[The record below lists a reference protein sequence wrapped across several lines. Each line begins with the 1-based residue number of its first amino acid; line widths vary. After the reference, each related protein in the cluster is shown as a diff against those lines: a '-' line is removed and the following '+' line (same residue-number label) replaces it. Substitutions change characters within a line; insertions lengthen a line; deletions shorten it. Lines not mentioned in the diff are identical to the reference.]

1 VGDEPLAPG
10 GKDASRFR
18 AAFGELWSRVARE
31 AADAGVLAGAPPGDA
46 AGSSAA
52 AAATAGGV
60 AERLLSFLSAF
71 SGSNVRALR
80 CGAVSCGLA
89 FGRGLVDVALRAAR
103 ARDTASRQAAAEGRK
118 GGGAAAKAAA
128 AAAAAAT
135 AAAHATVASVD
146 ALLQSI
152 YTSLFTHRF
161 RDADAAIRAE
171 CITSLGDWA
180 LAYPSF
186 FLKDYYLKY
195 LGWALNDKDAGV
207 RGAALGAL
215 RGLYAAPERAALL
228 DTFTSRFA
236 ARLAQMARA
245 DADDG
250 VAADAVRLLGAAHAG
265 GAMDAAAVAPVIEA
279 LLDDTGPVRA
289 AAAAVVPALLAAA
302 AAEEDERDA
311 PGGGAAAAAGKGKGD
326 AAAAAASA
334 AAARQLRGV
343 LRILGAGRERAGAA
357 ACVVDA
363 LWAHLPALQDW
374 DALAA
379 AAAGD
384 GDAGAAAVDAGFAT
398 PRASASSE
406 QPGGEPARER
416 CVTDAVHL
424 LSCGARKLGDECA
437 ANTGAKAVKDARA
450 KSRKALTETLMAALP
465 PLLRAH
471 GAHPARAAALAACVP
486 VMQLE
491 LYALKRQEKAFA
503 ALLALLRDAF
513 FKLCDAAPLAAVARA
528 LAFAAM
534 GGAEALRDAGA
545 KAADDTLTQ
554 LAARLKKLL
563 PPATAPGA
571 SSGRGGGGRGAVGD
585 AFELELSLRRLKALL
600 EAGGVDGRAAGL
612 TPQLLAALA
621 HPALAAHEEVR
632 AAAAA
637 AATLLLLWGVHA
649 LEAAPDAPDAAAT
662 AAALAAERD
671 DLVTALTALH
681 RGASTAALKRAT
693 FALLTDLVW
702 ALAHPK
708 LAASPAPALRRV
720 ALAPS
725 MELLEDMWTAVVR
738 ALPVAQTATAA
749 GTQSQSQSQLDG
761 GLDGGGGALGGGA
774 GASADAEAAEAA
786 AVSDRMC
793 ACAARLV
800 LFGLL
805 PAERSEWLSGEVMSL
820 WAGHGGVAAELAK
833 KVAAHARKA
842 SPSGYWRTALAA
854 LKAGY
859 ARHAADE
866 HSGESGAALRDL
878 AARLA
883 GSCGGAVPSAARPA
897 LAKLVAAGVDWA
909 LADAPARLPFLPAAL
924 PPFTAKLTTD
934 DRRAVLARA
943 DGAAGAD
950 ADAQDDDWEP
960 FFAYRAHLADKAAT
974 VAPPP
979 GSAAAAG
986 GSAGKRSRSGTR
998 RSGKRRK
1005 LAFSGA
1011 PGGAASAGGE
1021 FEDDVEEADDDDD
1034 DDDEGEEE
1042 EEEEEAAP
1050 PPPVP
1055 AARRRGAAG
1064 TAAAPAPATRA
1075 PLHMTASPGRS
1086 PAPSP
1091 PARRT
1096 AGAATAAA
1104 KRRATPPP
1112 PPAAEEEEDDDDV
1125 VRARAM
1131 PVFSRSLALR
1141 SCMLLLCPTTR
1152 TRLTRI
1158 GVCVAC
1164 AALRLTQ
1171 EEAEEE
1177 EEEAPPP
1184 PARAPAATFSRKRA
1198 VRAPIFATGSD
1209 DEDDAGGAGGA
1220 AGGSDDDEELAPAFA
1235 PAPAAKKSRR

>member
-10 GKDASRFR
+10 GKDALRFR
-18 AAFGELWSRVARE
+18 AAFGELWSRLARE
-31 AADAGVLAGAPPGDA
+31 AADAGALASPPADGGGAG
-46 AGSSAA
+46 GSAA
-52 AAATAGGV
+52 AAASSSPSSGV

-80 CGAVSCGLA
+80 AGAVSCGLA
-89 FGRGLVDVALRAAR
+89 FGRSLVDVALRAAR

-118 GGGAAAKAAA
+118 GGGASAAKAAA

-135 AAAHATVASVD
+135 ASAHATVASVE

-195 LGWALNDKDAGV
+195 LGWALNDKDAPV

-289 AAAAVVPALLAAA
+289 AAASVVPALLAAA

-311 PGGGAAAAAGKGKGD
+311 PGGGGGAAAGGSKAGGKAGG
-326 AAAAAASA
+326 AAATAATAASA

-374 DALAA
+374 QALVA
-379 AAAGD
+379 AAAGAA
-384 GDAGAAAVDAGFAT
+384 DAPDAGFAT
-398 PRASASSE
+398 PRASASSDH
-406 QPGGEPARER
+406 GGEPARER
-416 CVTDAVHL
+416 AITDAVRL
-424 LSCGARKLGDECA
+424 LSCGARKLGEECA
-437 ANTGAKAVKDARA
+437 GNTGAKAVKDARA
-450 KSRKALTETLMAALP
+450 KSRKALTEALMGALP

-471 GAHPARAAALAACVP
+471 GAHGARAAALADCVP

-491 LYALKRQEKAFA
+491 LYALKRQEKAFD
-503 ALLALLRDAF
+503 ALLSLLRDAF
-513 FKLCDAAPLAAVARA
+513 FKLSDPAPLAAVARA
-528 LAFAAM
+528 LAFAAT

-545 KAADDTLTQ
+545 KAAQDTLTQ

-563 PPATAPGA
+563 PPA
-571 SSGRGGGGRGAVGD
+571 RGGGGGASARGVVGD
-585 AFELELSLRRLKALL
+585 AYELELSLRRLKALL
-600 EAGGVDGRAAGL
+600 EHGGVDGRAAAL
-612 TPQLLAALA
+612 SPQLLAALA

-632 AAAAA
+632 AAAASA
-637 AATLLLLWGVHA
+637 ASLLLLWGVIG
-649 LEAAPDAPDAAAT
+649 LEAAPDAPDASAT

-671 DLVTALTALH
+671 DLVTALAALH
-681 RGASTAALKRAT
+681 RGAATAALKRHT
-693 FALLTDLVW
+693 FALLTDLIW
-702 ALAHPK
+702 TLSSPK
-708 LAASPAPALRRV
+708 LAASPSPLLRRV
-720 ALAPS
+720 ALTPS

-738 ALPVAQTATAA
+738 ALPAAHTATAA

-761 GLDGGGGALGGGA
+761 GLDGGGA
-774 GASADAEAAEAA
+774 GTAADAEAAAA
-786 AVSDRMC
+786 ADMSDRMC

-800 LFGLL
+800 LFSLL
-805 PAERSEWLSGEVMSL
+805 PADRSEWLAGEVMSL
-820 WAGHGGVAAELAK
+820 WAGHGATAAELAK
-833 KVAAHARKA
+833 KVAAHARKV
-842 SPSGYWRTALAA
+842 SPAGYWRTALAA
-854 LKAGY
+854 LKAAY

-866 HSGESGAALRDL
+866 HSGESGAALREL

-883 GSCGGAVPSAARPA
+883 GSFGGAVPSAARPA

-909 LADAPARLPFLPAAL
+909 LADAPSRLPFLPAAL

-943 DGAAGAD
+943 DGAAGDD
-950 ADAQDDDWEP
+950 ADEEEDAWEP

-1005 LAFSGA
+1005 LAFAGA
-1011 PGGAASAGGE
+1011 HGGAAASGE
-1021 FEDDVEEADDDDD
+1021 FEEDVEEADDDDD
-1034 DDDEGEEE
+1034 DEEE
-1042 EEEEEAAP
+1042 E
-1050 PPPVP
+1050 
-1055 AARRRGAAG
+1055 
-1064 TAAAPAPATRA
+1064 
-1075 PLHMTASPGRS
+1075 
-1086 PAPSP
+1086 
-1091 PARRT
+1091 
-1096 AGAATAAA
+1096 
-1104 KRRATPPP
+1104 
-1112 PPAAEEEEDDDDV
+1112 
-1125 VRARAM
+1125 
-1131 PVFSRSLALR
+1131 
-1141 SCMLLLCPTTR
+1141 
-1152 TRLTRI
+1152 
-1158 GVCVAC
+1158 
-1164 AALRLTQ
+1164 
-1171 EEAEEE
+1171 EEE

-1184 PARAPAATFSRKRA
+1184 PPAAARRRGAAAGAAAATRAPLHMTTSPGRSPATSPPARRGAAATAAAAKRRTTPPPPA
-1198 VRAPIFATGSD
+1198 AEEEDEEDDDVVRA
-1209 DEDDAGGAGGA
+1209 
-1220 AGGSDDDEELAPAFA
+1220 
-1235 PAPAAKKSRR
+1235 